1 MTVVNRLVMCLAIA
15 PLLGGCGEN
24 AARYLLD
31 APSPAQKVGVRVKT
45 IEVRDVA
52 LPDYASASEIMVQD
66 EAGALHPLPQAIWAD
81 DPVRGI
87 SLLLA
92 RNLDA
97 ASTATAMTEPWPL
110 DQPPDAR
117 VDVRVER
124 MVAQFDG
131 QFRLS
136 GQYAISSP
144 DLIVRE
150 RIERFDILRPMGDQS
165 PAAVASATSSAL
177 LALSEQIAAKLR

>member
-1 MTVVNRLVMCLAIA
+1 MTVVSRLVFCLAMT
-15 PLLGGCGEN
+15 PLLGGCGES

-31 APSPAQKVGVRVKT
+31 APLPAQKVGVRVRT
-45 IEVRDVA
+45 IEIRDVA
-52 LPDYASASEIMVQD
+52 LPDYASASEIMAQD
-66 EAGALHPLPQAIWAD
+66 EAGALLPVPNAVWAD

-87 SLLLA
+87 SLALA

-110 DQPPDAR
+110 DQPPDVR

-124 MVAQFDG
+124 MVSQFDG

-136 GQYAISSP
+136 GQYAIASR

-150 RIERFDILRPMGDQS
+150 RIERFDILRPMADQS
-165 PAAVASATSSAL
+165 PAAVAAATSAAVL
-177 LALSEQIAAKLR
+177 TLSEQIAANLR